1 MTKEEALNIP
11 ELQINPNDLVED
23 CFYYKLAKAGRLSED
38 SGKKAL
44 ERVQGKEDDP
54 CYKGAMVCRVL
65 HGQSSP
71 FTSMLFAEDGS
82 TKHNC

>member
-11 ELQINPNDLVED
+11 ELQNNPNDLVED
-23 CFYYKLAKAGRLSED
+23 CFNYKLAKACRLSED

-54 CYKGAMVCRVL
+54 CYKGAFIVADMMIANLDRYGVPCAAW
-65 HGQSSP
+65 
-71 FTSMLFAEDGS
+71 AE
-82 TKHNC
+82 